1 MNASIFTG
9 IYHRHKTN
17 QEKIDR
23 QIKAAVAKHKWLD
36 GWNAWSLAF
45 MAEGFVSMIALGK
58 IFDGVNHDISIVG
71 YVVAGAFYGISLATI
86 IIWQYIYEEMDK
98 EASL

>member
-1 MNASIFTG
+1 MNANIFTSLFE
-9 IYHRHKTN
+9 RRKAN
-17 QEKIDR
+17 QERIDR
-23 QIKAAVAKHKWLD
+23 QIKAAVAKHNWLD

-58 IFDGVNHDISIVG
+58 IFDGVHHDISIVG
-71 YVVAGAFYGISLATI
+71 YVVAGAFYGASLATI
-86 IIWQYIYEEMDK
+86 VIWQYIYEKMDK